1 MAVLAA
7 GAGLTRPGPAVAAPD
22 KRLFLVADSVA
33 LGAVPAIRSAFAG
46 WDVAVAGH
54 QGIFTDDAA
63 ELAWARRAEIGAIAV
78 VATGYNYPV
87 WNPALFD
94 GWIDQM
100 MGRLVDA
107 GARHV
112 FWLTLREPP
121 LGEHGVVSVWEQSGI
136 ANHYPAANAQLRAA
150 TARWPQLALA
160 DWNAMAGGPGLTW
173 DGLHVTPAGGSAMAD
188 LLVDEVEGIGRLPA
202 GGTLR
207 LAVPPGA
214 AAAAVNLTATWPR
227 GAGFLTAWPCDEPR
241 PLASNL
247 NFARHQT
254 IANLAIS
261 RVAADGT
268 ICVFASEATHVV
280 ADLETTFAAGAGVQT
295 VNPVRV
301 LDTRTGG
308 TRPAAG
314 TSLVV
319 SLAAAG
325 VPPTAAAVVA
335 TVTATDAAAPG
346 YLSAWPCDQPP
357 PTASVLNYGAGA
369 TVAGLAVVPL
379 AADGTACLST
389 FAGAHLV
396 MDAAGWIDAGTTW
409 QPVTPRRLADTRPTG
424 RRLTAGGVLPVDA
437 PAGAGAVMVTAAAVD
452 PGGPGYLTVYPCG
465 TAPPTASVLNY
476 EASPA
481 VANLAVVAAGTGGQ
495 VCITSYAPADVVVD
509 LAAWAPGPATG
520 PAQGPVRLADTRVNG
535 AGKG

>member
-1 MAVLAA
+1 MAVVT
-7 GAGLTRPGPAVAAPD
+7 AGLALAGPRPALGAPE

-33 LGAVPAIRSAFAG
+33 LGAVPAIRGAFAG
-46 WDVAVAGH
+46 WDVAVEGH

-63 ELAWARRAEIGAIAV
+63 ELAWAHRAEIGAIAV

-100 MGRLVDA
+100 MRRLVDA
-107 GARHV
+107 GAQHV

-150 TARWPQLALA
+150 AARWPQLALA
-160 DWNAMAGGPGLTW
+160 DWNAVAGGPGLTW
-173 DGLHVTPAGGSAMAD
+173 DGLHVTPAGGSIMAD
-188 LLVDEVEGIGRLPA
+188 LLVDEVGGIGRLA
-202 GGTLR
+202 ADATLR
-207 LAVPPGA
+207 LTVPPGA

-227 GAGFLTAWPCDEPR
+227 GPGYLTAWPCDEPR

-254 IANLAIS
+254 VANLAIS

-268 ICVFASEATHVV
+268 VCVFTSEATHVV
-280 ADLETTFAAGAGVQT
+280 ADLETTFAPGSGVRT

-301 LDTRTGG
+301 LDTR
-308 TRPAAG
+308 AAG
-314 TSLVV
+314 ARTTAGTAVV
-319 SLAAAG
+319 VPVAGAG
-325 VPPTAAAVVA
+325 VPSTATAVVA
-335 TVTATDAAAPG
+335 TVTATDTAAPG
-346 YLSAWPCDQPP
+346 YLTAWPCDEPR
-357 PTASVLNYGAGA
+357 PTASVLNYSTGA

-389 FAGAHLV
+389 FAAAHLV
-396 MDAAGWIDAGTTW
+396 VDVAGWLDAGAAW
-409 QPVTPRRLADTRPTG
+409 QPVTPTRLADTRVTG
-424 RRLTAGGVLPVDA
+424 GRLTAGGVVAVDA
-437 PAGAGAVMVTAAAVD
+437 PTGAGTLVVTATAVD
-452 PGGPGYLTVYPCG
+452 PAGPGYLTAYPCG
-465 TAPPTASVLNY
+465 TAPPVASALNY
-476 EASPA
+476 EAGPA
-481 VANLAVVAAGTGGQ
+481 VANLAVVAAGAGGQ

-509 LAAWAPGPATG
+509 LAAWAPGGASG
-520 PAQGPVRLADTRVNG
+520 PAGGPVRLADTRATG
-535 AGKG
+535 PGTG